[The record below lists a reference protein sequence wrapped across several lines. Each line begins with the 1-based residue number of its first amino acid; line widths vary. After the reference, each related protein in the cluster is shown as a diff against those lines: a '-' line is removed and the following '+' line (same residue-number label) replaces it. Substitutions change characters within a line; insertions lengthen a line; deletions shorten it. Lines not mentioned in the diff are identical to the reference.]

1 MRLMFG
7 AGRRVLH
14 LEVHRGGVEWSLG
27 HWAEDVEGEDGD
39 GQSLSADTERDDRG
53 DRFDVGF
60 RGGVV
65 V

>member
-1 MRLMFG
+1 MRFILG

-14 LEVHRGGVEWSLG
+14 LELRRDGVEWSLG
-27 HWAEDVEGEDGD
+27 HWADDVEDGERVGLDGD
-39 GQSLSADTERDDRG
+39 AGRDDSG
-53 DRFDVGF
+53 DDLGVGF

>member
-27 HWAEDVEGEDGD
+27 HWAEDEDGD
-39 GQSLSADTERDDRG
+39 GQSLSADVERDDRG